1 MSDNLTQEDIDRTMT
16 EGKFRLLLP
25 EFMLQLRSTH
35 RPWTFRRAHVNDFS
49 KLGNVD
55 HGRTLTARATQ
66 VTPTRFMLERNMDPI
81 SNNDIYLVL
90 TQDEG
95 EERDGVVSCWSEDD
109 GNWFLDEARRDFPK
123 VNFCMT

>member
-1 MSDNLTQEDIDRTMT
+1 MISLNQEM
-16 EGKFRLLLP
+16 
-25 EFMLQLRSTH
+25 Q
-35 RPWTFRRAHVNDFS
+35 
-49 KLGNVD
+49 D

-95 EERDGVVSCWSEDD
+95 EEGDGVISCWSEDD
-109 GNWFLDEARRDFPK
+109 GNWFLDEARRDFPNKGELLYDITKAIRVQGPLK
-123 VNFCMT
+123 VKIGLLS